1 MRLPWAAQGLVLLAS
16 VLLTSGCAD
25 RAVRPQLAQQQSLV
39 PPDTGALYTTPAGAR
54 LSSGALY
61 QVAVMPEKWNGDII
75 VYVPGY
81 HDPSRSPQLP
91 GDFATSA
98 ISKLL
103 LPLGYAYA
111 STSFRGTG
119 LIQPDW
125 IEGDLLEL
133 VSTAKSTLTGVTGRH
148 SRYVYMTGGSQG
160 GLATV
165 QAVERHPEVFSGG
178 LAACGPIGD
187 YARQIQYVGDFRVV
201 FDEYFHDVIP
211 GWPVWRQDASA
222 PSPGAVDPTMWGAVD
237 SAAAMAITDPRNAD
251 RMAQVLAVTH
261 APIDS
266 RDPSTIPATAL
277 DILWYSFRGTNDA
290 IAKLGSPSYS
300 NVGRSY
306 QGSSDDAALN
316 AGVQR
321 FDFAADPSRLAALQ
335 TQARLRRPLVTIHTT
350 GDPVVPVWHEQ
361 LYARRLPFLSRLLF
375 TPIKIQRYGH
385 DNFTEAEILAGFAIL
400 VLRVSGADLVVPE
413 SILPDPSA
421 RTVFTSLAESYG
433 ARPVLISNVT
443 PRSAAPA
450 RLSAASS
457 AACGSRCRQPTR
469 P

>member
-1 MRLPWAAQGLVLLAS
+1 
-16 VLLTSGCAD
+16 
-25 RAVRPQLAQQQSLV
+25 
-39 PPDTGALYTTPAGAR
+39 
-54 LSSGALY
+54 
-61 QVAVMPEKWNGDII
+61 
-75 VYVPGY
+75 
-81 HDPSRSPQLP
+81 
-91 GDFATSA
+91 
-98 ISKLL
+98 
-103 LPLGYAYA
+103 
-111 STSFRGTG
+111 
-119 LIQPDW
+119 
-125 IEGDLLEL
+125 
-133 VSTAKSTLTGVTGRH
+133 
-148 SRYVYMTGGSQG
+148 
-160 GLATV
+160 
-165 QAVERHPEVFSGG
+165 
-178 LAACGPIGD
+178 
-187 YARQIQYVGDFRVV
+187 
-201 FDEYFHDVIP
+201 
-211 GWPVWRQDASA
+211 
-222 PSPGAVDPTMWGAVD
+222 VDPTTWGAVD

-375 TPIKIQRYGH
+375 TPITIQRYGH

-400 VLRVSGADLVVPE
+400 VIRVSGADLVVPE

-421 RTVFTSLAESYG
+421 RTVFTSLAETYG
-433 ARPVLISNVT
+433 ARPVLMPAAQGT
-443 PRSAAPA
+443 APA
-450 RLSAASS
+450 PTHRSS
-457 AACGSRCRQPTR
+457 TTVRATLHPAP
-469 P
+469 